1 MLFIQDA
8 VDSDGDDDESVPFH
22 EMGLDDRILKA
33 IAKMGWSVPTLIQ
46 VRLTQDFLLGEH
58 ESSIAVSVTTNVKVL
73 YMPTYV

>member
-1 MLFIQDA
+1 
-8 VDSDGDDDESVPFH
+8 
-22 EMGLDDRILKA
+22 MGLDDRILKA

-46 VRLTQDFLLGEH
+46 VRLLLLEEH

>member
-46 VRLTQDFLLGEH
+46 VRLLLLEEH
-58 ESSIAVSVTTNVKVL
+58 ESSIAVSVTTNVVVL

>member
-1 MLFIQDA
+1 
-8 VDSDGDDDESVPFH
+8 
-22 EMGLDDRILKA
+22 MGLDDRILKA

-46 VRLTQDFLLGEH
+46 VRLTQDFLLGGH

>member
-46 VRLTQDFLLGEH
+46 VRLLLLEEY

>member
-1 MLFIQDA
+1 MLFIQVA

-46 VRLTQDFLLGEH
+46 VRLLLLEEY

>member
-1 MLFIQDA
+1 
-8 VDSDGDDDESVPFH
+8 
-22 EMGLDDRILKA
+22 MGLDDRILKA

-58 ESSIAVSVTTNVKVL
+58 ESSIAVSITTNVKVL